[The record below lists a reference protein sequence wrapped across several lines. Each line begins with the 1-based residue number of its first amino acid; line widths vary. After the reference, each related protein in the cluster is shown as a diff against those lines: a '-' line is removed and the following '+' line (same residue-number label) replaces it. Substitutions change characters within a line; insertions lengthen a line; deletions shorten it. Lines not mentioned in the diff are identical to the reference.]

1 MAGTTKMCLTMLPVT
16 PLSAITPPHFTDEEA
31 DAHDLPKT
39 WPGQLQSGGC
49 PRGVARGSGTRRGRG
64 LPGGGGASDLAGP
77 QASEKLLGS
86 NKALVGSHL
95 LRDSPAVQPR

>member
-1 MAGTTKMCLTMLPVT
+1 MLPVT

-39 WPGQLQSGGC
+39 WPGQLRSGGC
-49 PRGVARGSGTRRGRG
+49 PRGAGKRNAAGAGPARRGRG
-64 LPGGGGASDLAGP
+64 LGSGGASDLAGP

-95 LRDSPAVQPR
+95 LHDSPAVQPR